1 MDSDQGDQVDQ
12 GYGTQDSIISPS
24 NNTINDSVG
33 NDTRAVPEAKSQS
46 YDNQHSII
54 SPSNNTI
61 NDSVANDTRTVPEA
75 KSQGYDNQQ
84 SVISSSNNTIN
95 FTIGN
100 NTRSHKVVYEITFEE
115 KEEIMKF
122 EKIFKVKLYL
132 QLVNKLC
139 SLCVYCVCR

>member
-33 NDTRAVPEAKSQS
+33 
-46 YDNQHSII
+46 
-54 SPSNNTI
+54 
-61 NDSVANDTRTVPEA
+61 NDTRTVPEA

-139 SLCVYCVCR
+139 SVCVYCVCR